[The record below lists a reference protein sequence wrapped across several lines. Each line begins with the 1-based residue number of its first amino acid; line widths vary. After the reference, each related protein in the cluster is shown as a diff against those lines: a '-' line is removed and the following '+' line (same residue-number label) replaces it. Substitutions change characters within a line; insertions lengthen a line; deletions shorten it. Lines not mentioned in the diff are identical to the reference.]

1 MPLASLGGLVA
12 LGIVFASMLVVGG
25 DVFGVLKLCLVCVR
39 SVLSG
44 PSFVG
49 GVDAGVIQ
57 ARKY

>member
-1 MPLASLGGLVA
+1 M
-12 LGIVFASMLVVGG
+12 GIVFASMLVVGG